1 MDKNYSERH
10 KVILSQLKKEL
21 SFYDGIK
28 NLIDL
33 REDLFFNH
41 VEKYFSRLSKD
52 DFCKIP
58 FAGSTGNKDATISWS
73 IYHVFRIEDIICH
86 NFISNDE
93 QIFFAQNYQ
102 KKMNCSVITTA
113 NEMNDE
119 QMIEFSKDLNP
130 DELFSYAKEVKNV
143 SQKVLSN
150 LTFKQAKEKVSEQQK
165 QKLLMQ
171 NVVSTNPEAFWLVDY
186 WCKKNIRELL
196 QMPFSRHWIMHIE
209 ACEAICKKIIKI
221 V

>member
-10 KVILSQLKKEL
+10 KVILSQLKKEI
-21 SFYDGIK
+21 SFEEGIK
-28 NLIDL
+28 TLIDL
-33 REDLFFNH
+33 REDLFLNH

-209 ACEAICKKIIKI
+209 ACEAICKKL
-221 V
+221 

>member
-10 KVILSQLKKEL
+10 KVILSLLKKEI
-21 SFYDGIK
+21 SFEEGIK

-33 REDLFFNH
+33 REDLFLNR

-93 QIFFAQNYQ
+93 QIFFAQDYQ

-209 ACEAICKKIIKI
+209 ACEAICKKL
-221 V
+221 

>member
-10 KVILSQLKKEL
+10 KVILSQLKKEI
-21 SFYDGIK
+21 SFEEGIK

-33 REDLFFNH
+33 REDLFLNR

-58 FAGSTGNKDATISWS
+58 FAGSPGNKDATISWS

-209 ACEAICKKIIKI
+209 ACEAICKKL
-221 V
+221 

>member
-21 SFYDGIK
+21 SFEEGIK

-33 REDLFFNH
+33 REDLFLNH

-209 ACEAICKKIIKI
+209 ACEAICKKL
-221 V
+221 

>member
-10 KVILSQLKKEL
+10 KVILSQLKKEI
-21 SFYDGIK
+21 SFEGGIK

-33 REDLFFNH
+33 REDLFLNH

-58 FAGSTGNKDATISWS
+58 FAGSPGNKDATISWS

-119 QMIEFSKDLNP
+119 QMIEFSKDLNS

-209 ACEAICKKIIKI
+209 ACEAICKKL
-221 V
+221 

>member
-10 KVILSQLKKEL
+10 KVILSQLKKEI
-21 SFYDGIK
+21 SFEGGIK

-33 REDLFFNH
+33 REDLFLNH

-143 SQKVLSN
+143 SQKILSN

-209 ACEAICKKIIKI
+209 ACEAICKKL
-221 V
+221 

>member
-10 KVILSQLKKEL
+10 KIILSQLKKEI
-21 SFYDGIK
+21 SFEEGIK

-33 REDLFFNH
+33 REDLFLNH

-209 ACEAICKKIIKI
+209 ACEAICKKL
-221 V
+221 

>member
-33 REDLFFNH
+33 REDLFLNH

-209 ACEAICKKIIKI
+209 ACEAICKKL
-221 V
+221 

>member
-10 KVILSQLKKEL
+10 KVILSQLKKEI

-33 REDLFFNH
+33 REDLFLNH

-58 FAGSTGNKDATISWS
+58 FAGSPGNKDATISWS

-150 LTFKQAKEKVSEQQK
+150 LTFKKAKENVSEQHK

-186 WCKKNIRELL
+186 WCKIGRA
-196 QMPFSRHWIMHIE
+196 H
-209 ACEAICKKIIKI
+209 

>member
-10 KVILSQLKKEL
+10 KVILSQLKKEI

-33 REDLFFNH
+33 REDLFLNH

-58 FAGSTGNKDATISWS
+58 FAGSPGNKDATISWS

-119 QMIEFSKDLNP
+119 QMIEFSKDLNS

-165 QKLLMQ
+165 QKPLMQ

-209 ACEAICKKIIKI
+209 ACEAICKKL
-221 V
+221 

>member
-33 REDLFFNH
+33 REDLFLNH

-93 QIFFAQNYQ
+93 QIFFAQDYQ

-209 ACEAICKKIIKI
+209 ACEAICKKL
-221 V
+221 

>member
-33 REDLFFNH
+33 REDLFLNH

-171 NVVSTNPEAFWLVDY
+171 NVVSRNPEAFWLVDY

-209 ACEAICKKIIKI
+209 ACEAICKKL
-221 V
+221 

>member
-33 REDLFFNH
+33 REDLFSNH
-41 VEKYFSRLSKD
+41 IEKYFSNLSKD

-58 FAGSTGNKDATISWS
+58 FANSTGNKDATISWS

-119 QMIEFSKDLNP
+119 QMIEFSKDLNL

-171 NVVSTNPEAFWLVDY
+171 NVVSRNPEAFWLVDY

-209 ACEAICKKIIKI
+209 ACEAICKKL
-221 V
+221 

>member
-1 MDKNYSERH
+1 
-10 KVILSQLKKEL
+10 
-21 SFYDGIK
+21 
-28 NLIDL
+28 
-33 REDLFFNH
+33 
-41 VEKYFSRLSKD
+41 
-52 DFCKIP
+52 
-58 FAGSTGNKDATISWS
+58 
-73 IYHVFRIEDIICH
+73 
-86 NFISNDE
+86 
-93 QIFFAQNYQ
+93 
-102 KKMNCSVITTA
+102 
-113 NEMNDE
+113 MNDE

-186 WCKKNIRELL
+186 WCKKNIRGLL

-209 ACEAICKKIIKI
+209 ACEAICKKL
-221 V
+221 

>member
-33 REDLFFNH
+33 REDLFLNH

-130 DELFSYAKEVKNV
+130 EELFSYAKEVKNV

-209 ACEAICKKIIKI
+209 ACEAICKKL
-221 V
+221 

>member
-1 MDKNYSERH
+1 MDKNYAERH
-10 KVILSQLKKEL
+10 KVILSQLKKEI
-21 SFYDGIK
+21 SFEEGIK

-33 REDLFFNH
+33 REDLFLNH

-119 QMIEFSKDLNP
+119 QMIEFSKDLNS

-209 ACEAICKKIIKI
+209 ACEAICKKL
-221 V
+221 

>member
-10 KVILSQLKKEL
+10 KVILSQLKKEI
-21 SFYDGIK
+21 SFEEGIK

-33 REDLFFNH
+33 REDLFLNH

-58 FAGSTGNKDATISWS
+58 FAGSPGNKDATISWS

-93 QIFFAQNYQ
+93 QIFFAQDYQ

-209 ACEAICKKIIKI
+209 ACEAICKKL
-221 V
+221 

>member
-10 KVILSQLKKEL
+10 KVILSQLKKEI

-33 REDLFFNH
+33 REDLFLNH

-58 FAGSTGNKDATISWS
+58 FAGSPGNKDATISWS

-119 QMIEFSKDLNP
+119 QMIEFSKDLNS

-209 ACEAICKKIIKI
+209 ACEAICKKL
-221 V
+221 

>member
-10 KVILSQLKKEL
+10 KIILSQLKKEI
-21 SFYDGIK
+21 SFEEGIK

-33 REDLFFNH
+33 REDLFLIH

-209 ACEAICKKIIKI
+209 ACEAICKKL
-221 V
+221 

>member
-10 KVILSQLKKEL
+10 KIILSQLKKEI
-21 SFYDGIK
+21 SFEEGIK

-33 REDLFFNH
+33 REDLFLNH

-58 FAGSTGNKDATISWS
+58 FAGSIGNKDATISWS

-171 NVVSTNPEAFWLVDY
+171 NVVSTNPESFWLVDY

-209 ACEAICKKIIKI
+209 ACEAICKKL
-221 V
+221 

>member
-10 KVILSQLKKEL
+10 KVILSQLKKEI
-21 SFYDGIK
+21 SFEEGIK

-33 REDLFFNH
+33 REDLFLNH

-58 FAGSTGNKDATISWS
+58 FANSTGNKDATISWS

-130 DELFSYAKEVKNV
+130 DELFAYAKEVKNV

-209 ACEAICKKIIKI
+209 ACEAICKKL
-221 V
+221 

>member
-10 KVILSQLKKEL
+10 KVILSQLKKEI
-21 SFYDGIK
+21 SFEEGIK

-33 REDLFFNH
+33 REDLFLNH

-93 QIFFAQNYQ
+93 QIFFAQDYQ

-209 ACEAICKKIIKI
+209 ACEAICKKL
-221 V
+221 

>member
-10 KVILSQLKKEL
+10 KVILSQLKKEI
-21 SFYDGIK
+21 SFEEGIK

-33 REDLFFNH
+33 REDLFLNH

-186 WCKKNIRELL
+186 WCKKNIRGLL

-209 ACEAICKKIIKI
+209 ACEAICKKL
-221 V
+221 

>member
-10 KVILSQLKKEL
+10 KVILSQLKKEI
-21 SFYDGIK
+21 SFEGGIK

-33 REDLFFNH
+33 REDLFLNH
-41 VEKYFSRLSKD
+41 VEKYFSNLSKD

-58 FAGSTGNKDATISWS
+58 FANSTGNKDATISWS

-119 QMIEFSKDLNP
+119 QMIEFSKNLNP

-209 ACEAICKKIIKI
+209 ACEAICKKL
-221 V
+221 

>member
-10 KVILSQLKKEL
+10 KVILSQLKKEI

-33 REDLFFNH
+33 REDLFLNH

-58 FAGSTGNKDATISWS
+58 FAGSPGNKDATISWS

-209 ACEAICKKIIKI
+209 ACEAICKKL
-221 V
+221 

>member
-10 KVILSQLKKEL
+10 KVILSQLKKEI
-21 SFYDGIK
+21 SFEGGIK

-33 REDLFFNH
+33 REDLFLNH

-58 FAGSTGNKDATISWS
+58 FAGSIGNKDATISWS

-93 QIFFAQNYQ
+93 QIFFAQDYQ

-165 QKLLMQ
+165 QKLLIQ

-209 ACEAICKKIIKI
+209 ACEAICKKL
-221 V
+221 

>member
-10 KVILSQLKKEL
+10 KVILSQLKKEI
-21 SFYDGIK
+21 SFEEGIK

-33 REDLFFNH
+33 REDLFLNH

-119 QMIEFSKDLNP
+119 QMIEFSKDLNS

-209 ACEAICKKIIKI
+209 ACEAICKKL
-221 V
+221 

>member
-10 KVILSQLKKEL
+10 KVILSQLKKEI
-21 SFYDGIK
+21 SFEGGIK

-33 REDLFFNH
+33 REDLFLNH

-119 QMIEFSKDLNP
+119 QMIEFSKDLNS

-209 ACEAICKKIIKI
+209 ACEAICKKL
-221 V
+221 

>member
-10 KVILSQLKKEL
+10 KVILSQLKKEP

-33 REDLFFNH
+33 REDLFLNH

-209 ACEAICKKIIKI
+209 ACEAICKKL
-221 V
+221 

>member
-10 KVILSQLKKEL
+10 KVILSQLKKEI
-21 SFYDGIK
+21 SFEEGIK

-33 REDLFFNH
+33 REDLFLNH

-119 QMIEFSKDLNP
+119 QMIEFSKNLNP

-150 LTFKQAKEKVSEQQK
+150 LTFKQTKEKVSEQQK

-209 ACEAICKKIIKI
+209 ACEAICKKL
-221 V
+221 

>member
-10 KVILSQLKKEL
+10 KVILSQLKKEI
-21 SFYDGIK
+21 SFEGGIK

-33 REDLFFNH
+33 REDLFLNH

-186 WCKKNIRELL
+186 WCKKNIRGLL

-209 ACEAICKKIIKI
+209 ACEAICKKL
-221 V
+221 

>member
-10 KVILSQLKKEL
+10 KVILSQLKKEI
-21 SFYDGIK
+21 SFEGGIK

-33 REDLFFNH
+33 REDLFLNH

-150 LTFKQAKEKVSEQQK
+150 LTFKQAKEKMSEQQK

-209 ACEAICKKIIKI
+209 ACEAICKKL
-221 V
+221 

>member
-10 KVILSQLKKEL
+10 KVILFQLKKEI
-21 SFYDGIK
+21 SFEAGIK

-33 REDLFFNH
+33 REDLFLNH

-171 NVVSTNPEAFWLVDY
+171 NVVSRNLEAFWLVDY
-186 WCKKNIRELL
+186 WCKKNIRGLL

-209 ACEAICKKIIKI
+209 ACEAICKKL
-221 V
+221 

>member
-10 KVILSQLKKEL
+10 KVILSQLKKEI
-21 SFYDGIK
+21 SFEEGIK

-33 REDLFFNH
+33 REDLFLNH

-209 ACEAICKKIIKI
+209 ACEAICKKI
-221 V
+221 

>member
-10 KVILSQLKKEL
+10 KVILSQLKKEI
-21 SFYDGIK
+21 SFEEGIK

-33 REDLFFNH
+33 REDLFLNH
-41 VEKYFSRLSKD
+41 VDKYFSRLSKD

-171 NVVSTNPEAFWLVDY
+171 NVVSRNPEAFWLVDY

-209 ACEAICKKIIKI
+209 ACEAICKKL
-221 V
+221 

>member
-10 KVILSQLKKEL
+10 KIILSQLKKEI
-21 SFYDGIK
+21 SFEEGIK

-33 REDLFFNH
+33 REDLFLNH

-58 FAGSTGNKDATISWS
+58 FAGSPGNKDATISWS

-119 QMIEFSKDLNP
+119 QMIEFSKDLNS

-209 ACEAICKKIIKI
+209 ACEAICKKL
-221 V
+221 

>member
-33 REDLFFNH
+33 REDLFLNH

-119 QMIEFSKDLNP
+119 QMIEFSKNLNP

-209 ACEAICKKIIKI
+209 ACEAICKKL
-221 V
+221 

>member
-1 MDKNYSERH
+1 
-10 KVILSQLKKEL
+10 
-21 SFYDGIK
+21 
-28 NLIDL
+28 
-33 REDLFFNH
+33 
-41 VEKYFSRLSKD
+41 
-52 DFCKIP
+52 
-58 FAGSTGNKDATISWS
+58 
-73 IYHVFRIEDIICH
+73 
-86 NFISNDE
+86 
-93 QIFFAQNYQ
+93 
-102 KKMNCSVITTA
+102 MNCSVITTA

-171 NVVSTNPEAFWLVDY
+171 NVVSRNPEAFWLVDY

-209 ACEAICKKIIKI
+209 VCEAICKKL
-221 V
+221 